1 MTTATPTTPV
11 IPTSTAGLTPEQ
23 VDELS
28 AYGYVPTEWVCIMY
42 VALFSITTAT
52 HLGQAIYTRCWWLL
66 PTVGLCGALEIFG
79 WAGRLWSAHEVLK
92 KDPFMMQIVA
102 TILGPTPLLAAN
114 FIVMGRLVGKLGPAF
129 SRLSPKLYSILFL
142 SCDIVSLIVQGVGGG
157 IAASANDHENAD
169 LGGNIMLGGIAFQI
183 VVITFFTASSAEFL
197 WRYSSNKPISRTTST
212 KLRDRSTLPI
222 KVQLALLLVA
232 GSTGLLFIRAIYR
245 TIELSD
251 GWGGKI
257 ITTEIWFNIFDA
269 AMVVVAMYLENVLHP
284 GWLLA
289 VDLDEATYK
298 LQDL

>member
-1 MTTATPTTPV
+1 MSSATPTTPV

-52 HLGQAIYTRCWWLL
+52 HLGQALYTRCWWLL

-114 FIVMGRLVGKLGPAF
+114 FIVMGRLVGKLGPEF
-129 SRLSPKLYSILFL
+129 SRLSPRLYSILFL

-157 IAASANDHENAD
+157 IAASANNHENAD

-197 WRYSSNKPISRTTST
+197 WRYSSNRPISRTTST
-212 KLRDRSTLPI
+212 KIRGRASLPI
-222 KVQLALLLVA
+222 KFQLALLLVA
-232 GSTGLLFIRAIYR
+232 GSTTLLFIRAIYR

-257 ITTEIWFNIFDA
+257 ITTEVWFNIFDA

-289 VDLDEATYK
+289 VDVDEGMYK

>member
-1 MTTATPTTPV
+1 MSTATPTTPAL
-11 IPTSTAGLTPEQ
+11 PTSTAGLTPEQ
-23 VDELS
+23 VDALS

-114 FIVMGRLVGKLGPAF
+114 FIVMGRIVGKLGPAF
-129 SRLSPKLYSILFL
+129 SRLSPRLYSILFL

-157 IAASANDHENAD
+157 IAASATDHENAD

-197 WRYSSNKPISRTTST
+197 WRYWSNKPISSTMST
-212 KLRDRSTLPI
+212 KIPNRSTLPT
-222 KVQLALLLVA
+222 KLQLALYLVVA
-232 GSTGLLFIRAIYR
+232 STTLLFIRAIYR

-251 GWGGKI
+251 GWGGEI
-257 ITTEIWFNIFDA
+257 IKTEIWFNIFDA

-289 VDLDEATYK
+289 VEMDEGVYK
-298 LQDL
+298 LQDF